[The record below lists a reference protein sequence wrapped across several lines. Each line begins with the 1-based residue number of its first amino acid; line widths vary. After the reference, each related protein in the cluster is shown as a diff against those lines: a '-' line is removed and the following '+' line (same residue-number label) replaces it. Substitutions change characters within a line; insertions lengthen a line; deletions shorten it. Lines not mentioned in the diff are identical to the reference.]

1 MFLILNFLCVETC
14 KVRRLF
20 FVIYNP
26 DVIYV
31 TIFYVY
37 IGRSQ
42 GTYYTRQIVL
52 FLNKIFKNPKRNIFE
67 LADFQDKIALIQF
80 I

>member
-1 MFLILNFLCVETC
+1 MFLINNFLFVETF

-52 FLNKIFKNPKRNIFE
+52 FLNKIFKTSQKKYLWIGKIFKKR
-67 LADFQDKIALIQF
+67 
-80 I
+80 